1 MQLRPYQIEA
11 LQAVHDAF
19 ERGIHRQLLSLPTGA
34 GKTVVF
40 AELVRQR
47 PGRTLVLAHRDRL
60 IEQAHAKLSTVI
72 DKQELGII
80 KGPINHVGARTI
92 VASVQTLGA
101 KSGKRLATLEPFDT
115 IIIDEAHRSAA
126 PGYLRVLER
135 AFDPSRTLLLGVT
148 ATPNRTDGIGL
159 SKVYDEIV
167 YSVDILSMIS
177 QGYLAPLTG
186 YRVVLDT
193 DFSGLRTK
201 RGLDGIRD
209 FDESQVA
216 EMMSAANWVEHLA
229 QAWLKYA
236 RDRRTIAFVPR
247 VAMAYR
253 LCEHL
258 RELGIRAEALDGT
271 TDTRV
276 QRDVV
281 RRFETGEVQFLA
293 NRDLFVEG
301 ADIPS
306 IDCVVFARP
315 TKSQIVYS
323 QAVGR
328 GTRLSPATGKKDCL
342 VLDIV
347 GATNHLSLCT
357 LGSLAGDNDDPTQPV
372 TVRDG
377 ETLTEA
383 VERRKR
389 EAEEADDREHLDG
402 QVVGKQVSLF
412 SAPHWAKEPGCFF
425 RRIEDGEQRSSEAEE
440 IYMIENRP
448 AYGIFR
454 WLVWDDDAGMDR
466 LGFIAV
472 LLKKGQVLSDYCL
485 TAREARA
492 ACESHYRKQQFGGPN
507 ARWRQEPATDKQIAL
522 LNKFR
527 VRIPAGVTKDQ
538 ASELL
543 GQIFSRKHKSAS
555 GGAR

>member
-72 DKQELGII
+72 DKEHLGII
-80 KGPINHVGARTI
+80 KGPVNHVGARTI

-328 GTRLSPATGKKDCL
+328 GTRLSPATEKKDCL

-412 SAPHWAKEPGCFF
+412 SAPQWAPGDGAMIW
-425 RRIEDGEQRSSEAEE
+425 RKGEQYRVEMSYLIDSK
-440 IYMIENRP
+440 P
-448 AYGIFR
+448 AYAVVRYKQAYAAVKSPYSAEPRQESLGIF
-454 WLVWDDDAGMDR
+454 DR
-466 LGFIAV
+466 L
-472 LLKKGQVLSDYCL
+472 S
-485 TAREARA
+485 EARA

-507 ARWRQEPATDKQIAL
+507 ARWRQEPATEKQIAL

-543 GQIFSRKHKSAS
+543 GQIFSRKHKAAS

>member
-1 MQLRPYQIEA
+1 MQLRPYQLEA

-72 DKQELGII
+72 DKQDLGII
-80 KGPINHVGARTI
+80 KGPVNHVGARTI

-389 EAEEADDREHLDG
+389 EAEEADDRERLDG

-412 SAPHWAKEPGCFF
+412 SAPQWVPGDGAMIW
-425 RRIEDGEQRSSEAEE
+425 RKGEQYRVEMSYLIDNKPAYAVVRYKQAYAAVKSPYSSEPRQESL
-440 IYMIENRP
+440 
-448 AYGIFR
+448 GIF
-454 WLVWDDDAGMDR
+454 DR
-466 LGFIAV
+466 L
-472 LLKKGQVLSDYCL
+472 S
-485 TAREARA
+485 EART

-507 ARWRQEPATDKQIAL
+507 ARWRQEPATEKQIAL

-527 VRIPAGVTKDQ
+527 VRFPSGVTKDQ

-543 GQIFSRKHKSAS
+543 GQVFSRKHKAAS

>member
-60 IEQAHAKLSTVI
+60 IEQAHAKLSIVI
-72 DKQELGII
+72 DKQDLGII
-80 KGPINHVGARTI
+80 KGPVNHVGARTI

-101 KSGKRLATLEPFDT
+101 KSGKRLATFEPFDT

-167 YSVDILSMIS
+167 YSVDILSMIG

-271 TDTRV
+271 TDTRI
-276 QRDVV
+276 QREVV

-389 EAEEADDREHLDG
+389 EAEEADDRERLDG

-412 SAPHWAKEPGCFF
+412 SAPQWAPGDGAMIW
-425 RRIEDGEQRSSEAEE
+425 RKGEQYRVEMSYLIDNKPAYAVVRYKQAYAAVKAPYSSEPRQESL
-440 IYMIENRP
+440 
-448 AYGIFR
+448 GIF
-454 WLVWDDDAGMDR
+454 DR
-466 LGFIAV
+466 L
-472 LLKKGQVLSDYCL
+472 S
-485 TAREARA
+485 EART

-507 ARWRQEPATDKQIAL
+507 ARWRQEPATEKQIAL

-527 VRIPAGVTKDQ
+527 VRFPSGVTKDQ

-543 GQIFSRKHKSAS
+543 GQIFSRKHKAAS

>member
-80 KGPINHVGARTI
+80 KGPVNHVGARTI

-229 QAWLKYA
+229 QTWLKYA

-389 EAEEADDREHLDG
+389 EAKEADDRERLDG

-412 SAPHWAKEPGCFF
+412 SAPQWAPG
-425 RRIEDGEQRSSEAEE
+425 DGA
-440 IYMIENRP
+440 MIWRKGDQYRVEMSYLIDNKP
-448 AYGIFR
+448 AYAVVRYKQAYAAVKSPYSPEPRQESLGIF
-454 WLVWDDDAGMDR
+454 DR
-466 LGFIAV
+466 L
-472 LLKKGQVLSDYCL
+472 S
-485 TAREARA
+485 EARA

-527 VRIPAGVTKDQ
+527 VRIPANLTKDQ
-538 ASELL
+538 AGEMISQL
-543 GQIFSRKHKSAS
+543 FSRKHKAAS
-555 GGAR
+555 GCAR